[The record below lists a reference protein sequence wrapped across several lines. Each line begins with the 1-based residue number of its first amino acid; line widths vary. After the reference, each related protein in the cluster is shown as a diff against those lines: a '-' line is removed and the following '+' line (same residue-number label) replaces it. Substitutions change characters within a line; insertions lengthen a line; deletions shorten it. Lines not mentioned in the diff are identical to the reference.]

1 MRLLYLLPTFLP
13 FILPVTGLGSFAT
26 ANDLSTQVG
35 HHIIFSYPG
44 VQPPS
49 SLFDLIQE
57 GKVGGIIIFGENVAG
72 NLSTIVDSF
81 QSTYEQSPVYA
92 GVPLLILTDQEGGE
106 VRRLPGGPESS
117 AKKIGQ
123 TGDPGIAAAQ
133 SGKDAASALTSAHL
147 NGNLAPVLD
156 VYRQPGDFIDEYGRS
171 YGNTSGLVETCA
183 SSFVTAQQGAGFIAT
198 AKHFP
203 GLGAAPTGQ
212 NTDEEPVTIDLSL
225 DELRSIDEAP
235 YVPVISAGVDMV
247 MASWALYPSMDARY
261 PSGLSTS
268 WIQDELRGRLGFG
281 GVTITDAIE
290 AGALGAYGDN
300 PARAVLASQAGMD
313 LILASARNVTQGE
326 TIFDALL
333 AALNDGSISEN
344 YFSQATNRIL
354 SLRKKL
360 V

>member
-1 MRLLYLLPTFLP
+1 MRLLHLLPTSLP
-13 FILPVTGLGSFAT
+13 FILSVTGLCGSAT
-26 ANDLSTQVG
+26 AIELSTQVG
-35 HHIIFSYPG
+35 HHVVFSYPG
-44 VQPPS
+44 VQPPPY
-49 SLFDLIQE
+49 LFELIQQ

-72 NLSTIVDSF
+72 NLSTIIDSF
-81 QSTYEQSPVYA
+81 QSTYEQSPVYS

-117 AKKIGQ
+117 AKEIGQ
-123 TGDPGIAAAQ
+123 AGSPSMAATQ
-133 SGKDAASALTSAHL
+133 SGKDVASALTSYHL

-156 VYRQPGDFIDEYGRS
+156 VYRQPGDFIDEFGRS
-171 YGNTSGLVETCA
+171 YGNTSRLVETCA
-183 SSFVTAQQGAGFIAT
+183 SSFVTAQQDAGLITT

-203 GLGAAPTGQ
+203 GLGAAPAGQ
-212 NTDEEPVTIDLSL
+212 NTDEEPVTIDLSRN
-225 DELRSIDEAP
+225 ELQSVDEAP
-235 YVPVISAGVDMV
+235 YIPVISAGIDMV
-247 MASWALYPSMDARY
+247 MASWALYPSVDAKY

-290 AGALGAYGDN
+290 AGALGAYGNDA
-300 PARAVLASQAGMD
+300 ARAVLASQAGMD

-344 YFSQATNRIL
+344 SFSQATNRIL